1 MEVKEGSLTTIAF
14 LTMGSMSRQTTLPE
28 RERGRGEGEWVREA
42 EWEGGKRRERERV
55 GEPGLNGG
63 PQLGWRDNEPRGA
76 AQTVTEGPAVRN
88 NTPANTPSSN
98 KP

>member
-28 RERGRGEGEWVREA
+28 RERGREA